1 ATTVLVVLLSL
12 RLRRRE
18 IETMIKIGGSRGRV
32 ASVLASEVIGVSAG
46 GVALAFVL
54 TWVTSEFGSELIRSL
69 ILQ

>member
-1 ATTVLVVLLSL
+1 
-12 RLRRRE
+12 
-18 IETMIKIGGSRGRV
+18 MIKIGGSRGRV